1 MCDRKNDRKCGT
13 QLGSQAPLCLV
24 EECGLSLS
32 SENRRGPWQ
41 RRELVVPLLKKT
53 DSGSQWSGLRFLNS
67 MGKENKH
74 QKTVVGV
81 MEGEG
86 WLRGMLQKEMKGV
99 VSNWKR
105 G

>member
-1 MCDRKNDRKCGT
+1 
-13 QLGSQAPLCLV
+13 
-24 EECGLSLS
+24 
-32 SENRRGPWQ
+32 
-41 RRELVVPLLKKT
+41 LVVPLLKKT
-53 DSGSQWSGLRFLNS
+53 DSGSQWSGLRFLWSGLRFLNS

-81 MEGEG
+81 MDGEG